1 MSARSRPGPPGRT
14 PVPTPAGSPR
24 GHRTRSTGAAPG
36 GYRAGTV
43 ALYRLDARRAVA
55 ALPVGSI
62 DVLITDPPY
71 RTVDRSGGHLKD
83 WFGAGLS
90 WRQIGAVLA
99 IARTRLAPDGVAFVM
114 TNGAGLREALDA
126 MAAAGF
132 ERVRIITWDRRYPG
146 LGGGLRH
153 QTEHVLVGQL
163 PGSRTLSG
171 TDLISVAAVG
181 PGTADRY
188 PTEKPAGL
196 GRELARIANVR
207 RGELVLDPFCG
218 SGALLVGARE
228 RGAAVIG
235 IDVADRAIRHAS
247 ERLGAVVPVPAGSSA
262 RPRPRTPAT
271 ARRPAGRTTP
281 RRRP

>member
-1 MSARSRPGPPGRT
+1 MTARSHPGRPGRT
-14 PVPTPAGSPR
+14 PGPTRAASAGAC
-24 GHRTRSTGAAPG
+24 RTRSRGSALGGSRAA
-36 GYRAGTV
+36 TV

-55 ALPVGSI
+55 ALPMGSI

-71 RTVDRSGGHLKD
+71 RTVARSGGHLKD

-99 IARTRLAPDGVAFVM
+99 VARTRLAPDGVAFVM
-114 TNGAGLREALDA
+114 SNGAGLREALEA

-132 ERVRIITWDRRYPG
+132 ERVRIVTWDRRYPG

-153 QTEHVLVGQL
+153 QTEYVLVGQL

-171 TDLISVAAVG
+171 TDLVSVAAVG

-188 PTEKPAGL
+188 PTEKPEGL

-218 SGALLVGARE
+218 SGALLVGALE
-228 RGAAVIG
+228 RGASVIG
-235 IDVADRAIRHAS
+235 IDVADRAIRRAS
-247 ERLGAVVPVPAGSSA
+247 TRLGAAA
-262 RPRPRTPAT
+262 TPAK
-271 ARRPAGRTTP
+271 ASRRAVRTTP
-281 RRRP
+281 GRRP